1 MIGDVTDDSNQ
12 PAGSL
17 LRPSRGVNEKALKMT
32 PRHGPPHYGPEH
44 PTIQA

>member
-17 LRPSRGVNEKALKMT
+17 LRPGNEKALTMT